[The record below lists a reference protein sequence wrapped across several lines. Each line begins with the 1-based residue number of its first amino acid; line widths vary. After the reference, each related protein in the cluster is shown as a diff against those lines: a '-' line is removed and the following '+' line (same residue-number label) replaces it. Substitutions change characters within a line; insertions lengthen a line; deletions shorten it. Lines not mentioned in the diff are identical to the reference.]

1 MVGVYTNYQKD
12 GDLSVTDAVTAAL
25 TKNGFS
31 WRAVEGGE
39 FSELELLVTVGGD
52 GTILKVSEACAK
64 ADIPILPVNM
74 GHLGFLT
81 EVQPNDIASAIS
93 KYKDGKYTLDRRELI
108 SVKFAER
115 ECLALNDVAIIGNNN
130 RLVDIR
136 VKADGEL
143 LDEFSC
149 DGYIICTPTGSTAY
163 SLSAG
168 GSVISPKAPVLGL
181 TPINAHTLHARPLIV
196 PSSECI
202 EVTNICDK
210 PMSVIVDGENMGSLC
225 KDGSV
230 CVTGSS
236 SVSFVRFDKISFY
249 HRLLSKLF
257 IIGN

>member
-12 GDLSVTDAVTAAL
+12 EGLCVTDTVTAAL
-25 TKNGFS
+25 EKSGYS
-31 WRAVEGGE
+31 WQSVDGGKIAD
-39 FSELELLVTVGGD
+39 LELLVTVGGD

-64 ADIPILPVNM
+64 ANIPILAVNM

-81 EVQPNDIASAIS
+81 EVQPNDVPRAIE
-93 KYKDGKYTLDRRELI
+93 KYKSGKFTLDKRELI
-108 SVKFAER
+108 SVKFAGKER
-115 ECLALNDVAIIGNNN
+115 LALNDVAIIGNNY

-136 VKADGEL
+136 VKADNEL

-168 GSVISPKAPVLGL
+168 GSVISPNAPVLGL
-181 TPINAHTLHARPLIV
+181 TPINAHTLHARPLIL
-196 PSSECI
+196 PSSEVI
-202 EVTNICDK
+202 EVTNICEK
-210 PMSVIVDGENMGSLC
+210 PMSIIVDGEDIGDLNLNE
-225 KDGSV
+225 SV
-230 CVTGSS
+230 CVIGSS

-257 IIGN
+257 IIGK